1 MTAGQRIL
9 DTGTGVVY
17 EATAALAGVQAY
29 ANSTRWL
36 TGDIVSDSDNFWIA
50 DKDIA
55 EADFTSGAGLSAG
68 ELAMIV
74 TNDVVLNSTQA
85 VVYKSLAN
93 LGTTT
98 SFNSGTAA
106 NAGDL
111 LEDGGSYYK
120 FANKFWGTFNDGDV
134 ITGGPAVANDLV
146 FSGGT
151 FWTAGGASN
160 LNNFK
165 TSGADQWINT
175 GHATL
180 AALSATA
187 SASDE
192 TTDVTT
198 PTSANTY
205 WAVETDATTLANN
218 DYWSPVNE
226 IKQPIT
232 DAGNTYWIPVGDAT
246 DPTANPGANTFWTDV
261 TNEITLQD
269 QDAAAGTNDYWED
282 VTASVVDFS
291 GGPRQ

>member
-68 ELAMIV
+68 ELAAIV
-74 TNDVVLNSTQA
+74 TNDVVLNSTQG
-85 VVYKSLAN
+85 VVYKALAN
-93 LGTTT
+93 LGATT

-120 FANKFWGTFNDGDV
+120 FTNDFWGTFNNGDV

-151 FWTAGGASN
+151 FWTAGGASD
-160 LNNFK
+160 LNNFRTK
-165 TSGADQWINT
+165 PAVQTSGSIRGMRIWLLFPQLHLPVMKQQTQPHQLLRIPT
-175 GHATL
+175 GRWKRMQQL
-180 AALSATA
+180 
-187 SASDE
+187 
-192 TTDVTT
+192 
-198 PTSANTY
+198 
-205 WAVETDATTLANN
+205 WR
-218 DYWSPVNE
+218 
-226 IKQPIT
+226 IMIT
-232 DAGNTYWIPVGDAT
+232 
-246 DPTANPGANTFWTDV
+246 
-261 TNEITLQD
+261 
-269 QDAAAGTNDYWED
+269 
-282 VTASVVDFS
+282 
-291 GGPRQ
+291 GPR